1 MCQKVLNEK
10 LRIFFIGF
18 LLFVFIVIIEDLL
31 FSHDLSG
38 LKSITTSPISIL
50 RYTPIIISLYLFAKE
65 IVRLLNRNVN
75 CLLFLPKKEGIVY
88 IQDYNVWL
96 SIFETPTLRN
106 IQTSELKQILHLKSF
121 SLELDVKK
129 ICVRVYLYSKS
140 YEELKERIKHS
151 KPILEVVLPNV
162 IQMSN
167 KHIIELLDEI
177 KLLKIGNKYVLNE
190 NSEFLFPQSCEND
203 TKFPSTFSRM
213 ILACKIE
220 ENSHLEKCAQCYIIN
235 SNDQSSSKGKSSF
248 FKWLDKILFNP
259 SKIPEENF
267 WSIKELQRV
276 KLRFYTKSSSLSEF
290 KKGLVLFQKGLT
302 LISSESKEIFQEE
315 KIIDHS
321 FINNHPE
328 VKAKST
334 IISEKTSFLTGMNQI
349 CCELCKIPSEH
360 KLTQKEKVKK
370 CRRIAN
376 FCKKL
381 LTNENF
387 SSILDNILNQQYQI
401 EKIHLIS
408 ELKQHLSYHHLIC
421 ICAQLSHSNQPNLS
435 YEEVVEM
442 INIILKLVQKN
453 TSGDKKAIIS
463 RLANDKTIE
472 KLSSSLAP

>member
-1 MCQKVLNEK
+1 MCQKALNEK

-18 LLFVFIVIIEDLL
+18 LLFVFVVIIEDSL

-38 LKSITTSPISIL
+38 LKSIITSPISIL

-65 IVRLLNRNVN
+65 IVRLLNRNIT
-75 CLLFLPKKEGIVY
+75 CLQFLPKKEGIVF

-96 SIFETPTLRN
+96 SIFEIPTLRN
-106 IQTSELKQILHLKSF
+106 IQTSELKQIIHLKTF

-140 YEELKERIKHS
+140 YEELKERIKNS
-151 KPILEVVLPNV
+151 KPILEAVLPNV

-167 KHIIELLDEI
+167 KDIIELLNEI
-177 KLLKIGNKYVLNE
+177 KLLKIGKKYVLNE
-190 NSEFLFPQSCEND
+190 NSEYFFPQSCEND

-213 ILACKIE
+213 ILTCKIE
-220 ENSHLEKCAQCYIIN
+220 ENSHLDKCAQCYIIN
-235 SNDQSSSKGKSSF
+235 SNDESSSKGKSSF

-276 KLRFYTKSSSLSEF
+276 KLRFYTKNSSLSEF
-290 KKGLVLFQKGLT
+290 KQGLILFQKGLS
-302 LISSESKEIFQEE
+302 LISSESKKIIQEE

-321 FINNHPE
+321 FINNHLE
-328 VKAKST
+328 AKAKST

-349 CCELCKIPSEH
+349 CSELCKIPNEH

-381 LTNENF
+381 LANENF

-435 YEEVVEM
+435 HEETVEM
-442 INIILKLVQKN
+442 INIILKLVQNN